1 MDPSG
6 GKEYPMKP
14 FNRLGSTGDISDDL
28 GPSQS
33 QEYIITYQPPVRD
46 ANPLEIHKAVTF
58 TVEKETSLEDDEL
71 QAAHT
76 HSHRKPNH
84 AWAESGG
91 PIVR

>member
-14 FNRLGSTGDISDDL
+14 FNRLGSTGDNSDDL

-33 QEYIITYQPPVRD
+33 QEHIITYHPPVRD

-58 TVEKETSLEDDEL
+58 TVQKESSSEDGDLE
-71 QAAHT
+71 AAHT
-76 HSHRKPNH
+76 PGLRKPNH
-84 AWAESGG
+84 AWAESTGS
-91 PIVR
+91 IVR